1 VELLM
6 SQMEAHPAS
15 TESPETAFFRLIGEI
30 QDLSRAKFGRELLR
44 QHSWSE
50 EISRKI
56 HRFEAST
63 LEGFYS
69 LCKDITRF
77 LIERIDIDLLKHL
90 KTESEPKLGSL
101 KRLERILTAL
111 GYDGRKVLGVLVGI
125 YELRL
130 ADAHLPSTSDVEEA
144 MALVGV
150 DYEDIRLNAGKHL
163 LQNINTTLVQIKA
176 AIEHGDLTKLKQA

>member
-1 VELLM
+1 M
-6 SQMEAHPAS
+6 
-15 TESPETAFFRLIGEI
+15 
-30 QDLSRAKFGRELLR
+30 
-44 QHSWSE
+44 
-50 EISRKI
+50 
-56 HRFEAST
+56 
-63 LEGFYS
+63 
-69 LCKDITRF
+69 CKDITRF